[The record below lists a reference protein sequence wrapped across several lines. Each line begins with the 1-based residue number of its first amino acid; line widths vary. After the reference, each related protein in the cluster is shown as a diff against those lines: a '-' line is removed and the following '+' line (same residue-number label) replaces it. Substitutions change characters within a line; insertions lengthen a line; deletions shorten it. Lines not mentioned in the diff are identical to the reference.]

1 MTKQHSQML
10 VSAAEAVRGFFV
22 YLAVVLTIT
31 APVEGLSSK
40 LDTTPLTS
48 VQIAAERRKRESNP
62 ALIPDRLV
70 AERYDVCVRTLERW
84 DATPDLGFPPPI
96 RIRRR
101 RFREAA
107 ALDAWDRANARR
119 VAASPNPSQ
128 AVARTLPRAKRGR
141 FSKPQDIE
149 AR

>member
-1 MTKQHSQML
+1 MSKQHS
-10 VSAAEAVRGFFV
+10 E
-22 YLAVVLTIT
+22 
-31 APVEGLSSK
+31 SK
-40 LDTTPLTS
+40 
-48 VQIAAERRKRESNP
+48 P

-84 DATPDLGFPPPI
+84 DATPNLGFPPPI

-101 RFREAA
+101 RFREVA

-119 VAASPNPSQ
+119 VAAFPNSSQ
-128 AVARTLPRAKRGR
+128 AVAQSLPRAQRGR
-141 FSKPQDIE
+141 FSKRDIE